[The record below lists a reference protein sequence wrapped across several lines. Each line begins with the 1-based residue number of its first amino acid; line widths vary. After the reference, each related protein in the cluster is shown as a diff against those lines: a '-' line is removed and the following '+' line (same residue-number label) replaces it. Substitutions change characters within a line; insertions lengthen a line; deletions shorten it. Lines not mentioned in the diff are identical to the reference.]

1 MNINIAYD
9 KIQNKLNITKKMGE
23 KINVLLEEN
32 QRLQETIIKLK
43 SDYNDLK

>member
-1 MNINIAYD
+1 
-9 KIQNKLNITKKMGE
+9 MGE

-32 QRLQETIIKLK
+32 QRLQETIIKIK

>member
-1 MNINIAYD
+1 
-9 KIQNKLNITKKMGE
+9 MGE